1 MLRLTFWTML
11 RWTLWILL
19 DGAIASSPGPTRCQ
33 GDQTHQACK
42 VESWACQLQALVDTR
57 GVWLPSS
64 RGALSKRE
72 LVGLDVV
79 GHFKGH
85 AMPTSGKGLADHIFL
100 EISFSFDKSLK
111 VYDRFLFFWFDDF
124 ITKDI
129 PFGLHATCMYVS
141 DVMCDML
148 AVLCWTLTI
157 A

>member
-11 RWTLWILL
+11 RWTLWILV

-33 GDQTHQACK
+33 GDQTHQLCK

-64 RGALSKRE
+64 RGALNKRE

-85 AMPTSGKGLADHIFL
+85 AMPTSGKGLADHIFGDL
-100 EISFSFDKSLK
+100 LQFWQIVQGLWSVLG
-111 VYDRFLFFWFDDF
+111 FWFDDF

-141 DVMCDML
+141 GVMCDML
-148 AVLCWTLTI
+148 AVLCWTLAI